1 MKSQR
6 SVTGPQVI
14 LSLNGDAPIAL
25 RRKSVSDRGFVSTA
39 SHFIHVKIASK
50 NLCAA
55 PVEKVVQNRADL
67 TFPTLESGIVVPP
80 LINFQDFF
88 APGSFI
94 SQLR

>member
-55 PVEKVVQNRADL
+55 PVEKVVHNRADP
-67 TFPTLESGIVVPP
+67 TFSNQYNHEVCAQRRRSV
-80 LINFQDFF
+80 
-88 APGSFI
+88 S
-94 SQLR
+94 S